1 MPNDINGVNSRR
13 NHGAGDRST
22 QSVQRGSDSA
32 SNSQSSNTS
41 SSASN
46 QDSVSLTN
54 MAERLQRLESNLAQ
68 HSEVDQ
74 TRVENIKDS
83 MSRGEYKVNPERV
96 ADKMMDF
103 EKDF

>member
-13 NHGAGDRST
+13 NHGAGDRT
-22 QSVQRGSDSA
+22 AQGVQRGNNTSTSH
-32 SNSQSSNTS
+32 SSNTGS
-41 SSASN
+41 SSN
-46 QDSVSLTN
+46 KQDSVSLTN

-74 TRVENIKDS
+74 SRVDHIKDS
-83 MSRGEYKVNPERV
+83 MSRGEYKVNPGRV